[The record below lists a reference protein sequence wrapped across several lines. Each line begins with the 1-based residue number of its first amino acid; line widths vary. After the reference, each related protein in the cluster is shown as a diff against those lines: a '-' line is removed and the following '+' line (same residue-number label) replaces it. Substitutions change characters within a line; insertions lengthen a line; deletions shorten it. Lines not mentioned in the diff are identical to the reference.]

1 LVIKDPE
8 ANNKRYGEV
17 SFQFDKVFWTN
28 AKQEDVFDISCRA
41 QVDHVMNGYNSC
53 CFAYGQTGSGKTY
66 TMFGEGGEV
75 RGVIPRS
82 VEYLFQCL
90 AKKTSTSEVAMVC
103 SFLEIYNDQIR
114 DLGKAYLAAMGVESN
129 TSAALHEKTSDLF
142 EKLAGKR
149 GNPYFAPA
157 FHKSG
162 SAMALSGAVR
172 PGLKEV
178 QDEYNTMNY
187 EIREDNEGNVFV
199 KDLSLVPVTTM
210 EEVMSLIATGLRVRA
225 THETKMNAFSS
236 RSHTVFTI
244 TVLQRDKITGEAITG
259 MLNLVDLAGSE
270 RLKKSESIGVRL
282 KEALHIN
289 TSLTA
294 LGKVIMALDPSSE
307 NSHIPYRDSKLTRV
321 LQNSLGGNSFT
332 TVIATVHPVAKF
344 YEECLSSLQFAN
356 RCRNVRNNPRVNYVE
371 DSEDKD
377 RKIRKLMEEIGT
389 LRTKMTQL
397 TGNDLAG
404 GMRASVA
411 GGAGGGAGKLSPAA
425 LVQLL
430 KRLGIAATLA
440 PDGALLVN
448 GQKFGADD
456 IGLGE
461 GSTDYGGGGGG
472 KDGSGNNVNTEK
484 LLKSIKELKE
494 TNANYSAKSKDR
506 KLQMEEQ
513 GRQLQKMSMEI
524 VKLQTGM
531 RHKEFECKSLAEEK
545 ERALS
550 EMKQF
555 LENKYAQ
562 DLQGMIS
569 HNRELLSHHQEEFNK
584 IPTALMEYTK
594 LNAKNEKERNEF
606 EAPLRAEFEVT
617 LKGLDKS
624 RLAELAHVKA
634 QYDFWLEEK
643 DMALSGFVDSF
654 NAYRVKKSEQL
665 RMAEREIVKLYDYF
679 EQLEAVLQGAC
690 DGKFL
695 VRIKEAGFAIPE
707 SRFGSTDMDNVE
719 GGVKG
724 AVIIPKAFVPL
735 NPFKIKGEARLD
747 LTLKIVEKHKER
759 TERLRKMK
767 TDALEKSV
775 HYAQKSAKK
784 NLESGSLVGNVRN
797 FLATR
802 PITPPEKLQVVSGIT
817 YHAPTSV
824 PRPLSAGA
832 LAVQALPTSVPKL
845 PPARSSATAPAS
857 KLNASGSLNR
867 SRDLTVQRS
876 PSRMVPGSQL
886 DVKYRGPDLVSTAPG
901 ELQSRSRLD
910 PEQWPEED
918 SERAPSSHN
927 RSSKALL
934 LEKQNRELAAEVQ
947 RLQERE
953 RKSKAQAVEMGTPQ
967 TAEHIRKLEAES
979 ERLKKLVKDIN
990 AQLHASKVA
999 QNALTRKFG
1008 RGYDSNE
1015 ENDGVF

>member
-1 LVIKDPE
+1 
-8 ANNKRYGEV
+8 
-17 SFQFDKVFWTN
+17 
-28 AKQEDVFDISCRA
+28 
-41 QVDHVMNGYNSC
+41 
-53 CFAYGQTGSGKTY
+53 
-66 TMFGEGGEV
+66 MFGEGGEV

-114 DLGKAYLAAMGVESN
+114 DLGKAYLAAMGVENN
-129 TSAALHEKTSDLF
+129 TSAAMHEKTSDLF

-210 EEVMSLIATGLRVRA
+210 EEVMSLISTGLRVRA

-244 TVLQRDKITGEAITG
+244 TVLQRDKITGEAVTG

-371 DSEDKD
+371 DTEDKD

-397 TGNDLAG
+397 TGNDLQG
-404 GMRASVA
+404 GMRVGGSAAAA
-411 GGAGGGAGKLSPAA
+411 GAAGKLSAAA

-430 KRLGIAATLA
+430 KRLGIAASIA
-440 PDGALLVN
+440 PDGSLLVN

-456 IGLGE
+456 IGIGE
-461 GSTDYGGGGGG
+461 GSAEFGSDGRSG
-472 KDGSGNNVNTEK
+472 KEGGSGNPSTEK

-494 TNANYSAKSKDR
+494 TNSNYSAKSKER
-506 KLQMEEQ
+506 KVQMEEQ
-513 GRQLQKMSMEI
+513 GRQLQKMSVEI

-531 RHKEFECKSLAEEK
+531 RHKEFECKALAEEK

-550 EMKQF
+550 EMKMF
-555 LENKYAQ
+555 LEGKYAN

-569 HNRELLSHHQEEFNK
+569 HNRELMNHHQEAFDK
-584 IPTALMEYTK
+584 IPAALMEYTK
-594 LNAKNEKERNEF
+594 LNAKTEKERTDFETPLKIEF
-606 EAPLRAEFEVT
+606 EGTLRGIE
-617 LKGLDKS
+617 KS
-624 RLAELAHVKA
+624 RLTEQAHIKA
-634 QYDFWLEEK
+634 QYEFWLEEK

-654 NAYRVKKSEQL
+654 NAYRAKKSEQL

-679 EQLEAVLQGAC
+679 EQLEEVLEGAIN
-690 DGKFL
+690 GKYL

-707 SRFGSTDMDNVE
+707 TRLGSTDNDNIE
-719 GGVKG
+719 GAVKG
-724 AVIIPKAFVPL
+724 AVVIPSSDVPT
-735 NPFKIKGEARLD
+735 NPFKVKGPAALA
-747 LTLKIVEKHKER
+747 LTLKIVDKHKER

-767 TDALEKSV
+767 SDALQKSV
-775 HYAQKSAKK
+775 HYAQQSAKT
-784 NLESGSLVGNVRN
+784 LEAGSLVGNVRN
-797 FLATR
+797 FLVTR
-802 PITPPEKLQVVSGIT
+802 PVSPPPATQVVSGIT
-817 YHAPTSV
+817 FHAPGV
-824 PRPLSAGA
+824 VRPITAGA
-832 LAVQALPTSVPKL
+832 QAVKALPAKPTL
-845 PPARSSATAPAS
+845 PPARPT
-857 KLNASGSLNR
+857 SGVNKALGR
-867 SRDLTVQRS
+867 SRELTVQRS
-876 PSRMVPGSQL
+876 PGKMLPGSQL
-886 DVKYRGPDLVSTAPG
+886 DYRSARGDLVSTAPG
-901 ELQSRSRLD
+901 ELQSRSQPDLL
-910 PEQWPEED
+910 WPED
-918 SERAPSSHN
+918 DRASPGENS
-927 RSSKALL
+927 RASKALA
-934 LEKQNRELAAEVQ
+934 LERQNRELAAE
-947 RLQERE
+947 
-953 RKSKAQAVEMGTPQ
+953 
-967 TAEHIRKLEAES
+967 I
-979 ERLKKLVKDIN
+979 ERLREKERL
-990 AQLHASKVA
+990 SKV
-999 QNALTRKFG
+999 NILHFFFFSFTF
-1008 RGYDSNE
+1008 S
-1015 ENDGVF
+1015 F